1 MAGLFLVAVGYLLVW
16 GYRNVLLTP
25 RSARPKASKPGSTV
39 PAKPGVPV
47 ATAVARSPYEV
58 LCVGVD
64 ATPEQL
70 RRAYHEQIRKHHPDR
85 VAGGSLDERRAAERR
100 TAELNAAYQLVCPK

>member
-1 MAGLFLVAVGYLLVW
+1 LFLVAVGYLLVW
-16 GYRNVLLTP
+16 GYRNVVLTP
-25 RSARPKASKPGSTV
+25 RAARPKASKPGSTV
-39 PAKPGVPV
+39 PARPGVPAAM
-47 ATAVARSPYEV
+47 ATRSPYEV
-58 LCVGVD
+58 LGVGAD

-85 VAGGSLDERRAAERR
+85 VAGGSLDERRLAERR